1 MPLWCVESAYF
12 CTENFKKKFKM
23 KKTQVVIS
31 FLMMANMVFA
41 QKVETVTLRCK
52 LDNCSV
58 TDSLRVYR
66 SEGLFQSFVTSA
78 MADKNGEFVV
88 QVPKSKTPQYYTVGV
103 NVEQVRLK
111 LVLLGT
117 ENEVILTGPCF
128 DPSQTTVSKSKI
140 NESLADAQNKMNA
153 MKVDMGKIMAVYN
166 RDFYTDSIRIA
177 CEKQMLAVDKK
188 KIALLDSLKKAN
200 PMAARIVALDTYTS
214 FQNSPKKAQFKG
226 EIEYFGSQYFQ
237 HVNFADAEYNEVP
250 VVFNA
255 VRDFTTVLT
264 MRELGLTRPQIK
276 QYLNDALKTI
286 PAKSKTA
293 RYALTGA
300 ISVFL
305 AQQNPLIVD
314 FGSRFI
320 TEFPNDD
327 PNLLAQISQ
336 VMGQMKSSMTDVP
349 ATEIAQADTANVVR
363 KLSDLKG
370 KVVLIDFWAS
380 WCGPCRR
387 ENPAVV
393 ALYNKYKAKGF
404 EVFSVSLD
412 QDRQKWIDAIAKDG
426 LVWSNHV
433 SDLRGWG
440 NAAAQLYGVSSIPK
454 TVLIDKN
461 GIVTDHNLR
470 GELLEKRLKE
480 IFGE

>member
-1 MPLWCVESAYF
+1 
-12 CTENFKKKFKM
+12 M
-23 KKTQVVIS
+23 KKIQVVIS
-31 FLMMANMVFA
+31 FLLFTAVAFA
-41 QKVETVTLRCK
+41 QKVETITLRCK

-58 TDSLRVYR
+58 TDSVRVYR
-66 SEGLFQSFVTSA
+66 SEGLSQTYVTSA
-78 MADKNGEFVV
+78 MADKNGEFVL
-88 QVPKSKTPQYYTVGV
+88 QIPKSKTPQYYTVGM
-103 NVEQVRLK
+103 NLEQKLLK

-117 ENEVILTGPCF
+117 EKEVLLTGPCY
-128 DPSQTTVSKSKI
+128 DAAQTTLQNSKV
-140 NESLADAQNKMNA
+140 NANLTDAQGKMNA
-153 MKVDMGKIMAVYN
+153 LKIDMGKIMAAYN
-166 RDFYTDSIRIA
+166 RDFYTESLRVS
-177 CEKQMLAVDKK
+177 CEKQMLAIDKS
-188 KIALLDSLKKAN
+188 KIALLDSLKKVN
-200 PMAARIVALDTYTS
+200 PLAARVLALDTYTS
-214 FQNSPKKAQFKG
+214 FQNTPNKLQFKS
-226 EIEYFGSQYFQ
+226 EIEYFASQYFQ
-237 HVNFADAEYNEVP
+237 YVNFSDTEYNEIP

-255 VRDFTTVLT
+255 FRDFTTVLT

-276 QYLNDALKTI
+276 QYLNEAMKSI
-286 PAKSKTA
+286 PVKSKTS
-293 RYALTGA
+293 RYALSGA

-305 AQQNPLIVD
+305 QQQNPLIVD
-314 FGSRFI
+314 FGGRYL
-320 TEFPNDD
+320 TDFPNDD
-327 PNLLAQISQ
+327 PNLLGQIGQ
-336 VMGQMKSSMTDVP
+336 VMSAMKSSMTDVP
-349 ATEIAQADTANVVR
+349 AVEIAQVDTANIVR

-387 ENPAVV
+387 ENPMVV
-393 ALYNKYKAKGF
+393 GLYNKYKSKGF

-426 LVWSNHV
+426 LVWPNHV

-454 TVLIDKN
+454 TVLVDKN

>member
-1 MPLWCVESAYF
+1 
-12 CTENFKKKFKM
+12 M
-23 KKTQVVIS
+23 KKIQVVIS
-31 FLMMANMVFA
+31 FLLLTAVAFA
-41 QKVETVTLRCK
+41 QKPETVTLRCR

-58 TDSLRVYR
+58 TDSMRLYR
-66 SEGLFQSFVTSA
+66 SEGLFQSYVTSA
-78 MADKNGEFVV
+78 IADKNGEFVI
-88 QVPKSKTPQYYTVGV
+88 QVPKSKTPQYFTVGM
-103 NVEQVRLK
+103 NMEQTRLK
-111 LVLLGT
+111 LILLGT
-117 ENEVILTGPCF
+117 ENEVLLTGPCH
-128 DPSQTTVSKSKI
+128 DASQTTVQKSKL
-140 NESLADAQNKMNA
+140 NEGLADAQNKMNTL
-153 MKVDMGKIMAVYN
+153 KVDMGKIMAIYN
-166 RDFYTDSIRIA
+166 RDFYTDSIRIS
-177 CEKQMLAVDKK
+177 CEKKMLAIDKS

-200 PMAARIVALDTYTS
+200 PLAARVLALDTYTS
-214 FQNSPKKAQFKG
+214 FQNSSKKMQFKN
-226 EIEYFGSQYFQ
+226 EIEYFAGQYFQ
-237 HVNFADAEYNEVP
+237 YVNFTDAGYDEIP

-255 VRDFTTVLT
+255 FRDFSSVLV
-264 MRELGLTRPQIK
+264 MKELGLTRSQIK
-276 QYLNDALKTI
+276 QYLGEAMKTI

-300 ISVFL
+300 ISVFM
-305 AQQNPLIVD
+305 AQKDPLIID
-314 FGSRFI
+314 FGGRYM
-320 TEFPNDD
+320 TEFSNDD
-327 PNLLAQISQ
+327 PNLLAQIGQ
-336 VMGQMKSSMTDVP
+336 VISTMKSSMTDVP
-349 ATEIAQADTANVVR
+349 ATDIAQTDTSNVVR

-370 KVVLIDFWAS
+370 KVVLVDFWAS

-387 ENPAVV
+387 ENPTVV
-393 ALYNKYKAKGF
+393 ALYNKYKSKGF

-454 TVLIDKN
+454 TVLVDKN

>member
-1 MPLWCVESAYF
+1 
-12 CTENFKKKFKM
+12 M

-31 FLMMANMVFA
+31 FLLVASMAFA

-78 MADKNGEFVV
+78 VADKNGEFVV
-88 QVPKSKTPQYYTVGV
+88 QVPKSKTPQYYTVGM
-103 NVEQVRLK
+103 NMEQARLK

-117 ENEVILTGPCF
+117 ESEVLLTGPCF
-128 DPSQTTVSKSKI
+128 DASQTTVSKSKI
-140 NESLADAQNKMNA
+140 NEGLADAQNKMNT

-177 CEKQMLAVDKK
+177 CEKQMLAIDKK

-200 PMAARIVALDTYTS
+200 PLAARVLALDTYTS
-214 FQNSPKKAQFKG
+214 FQNAPKKAQFKS
-226 EIEYFGSQYFQ
+226 EIEYFASQYFQ
-237 HVNFADAEYNEVP
+237 YVNFSDAEYNEMP

-276 QYLNDALKTI
+276 QYLNEAMKSI

-300 ISVFL
+300 VSVFMT
-305 AQQNPLIVD
+305 QQNPLIVE
-314 FGSRFI
+314 FGGRYIS
-320 TEFPNDD
+320 EFPNDD

-336 VMGQMKSSMTDVP
+336 VIGTMKSSMTDVP
-349 ATEIAQADTANVVR
+349 AVDIVQADTSNVVR

-370 KVVLIDFWAS
+370 KVVLVDFWAS

-387 ENPAVV
+387 ENPTVV

-433 SDLRGWG
+433 SDLKGWG

>member
-1 MPLWCVESAYF
+1 
-12 CTENFKKKFKM
+12 M
-23 KKTQVVIS
+23 KKIQVVIS
-31 FLMMANMVFA
+31 FLLLTTVAFA
-41 QKVETVTLRCK
+41 QNPETVTLRCR

-66 SEGLFQSFVTSA
+66 SEGLFQSYVASA

-88 QVPKSKTPQYYTVGV
+88 QVPKSKMPQFYTVGM
-103 NVEQVRLK
+103 NMEQARLK

-117 ENEVILTGPCF
+117 EKEVLLTGPCF
-128 DPSQTTVSKSKI
+128 DASQTTVKNSKI
-140 NESLADAQNKMNA
+140 NEGLADAQNKMNTL
-153 MKVDMGKIMAVYN
+153 KLDMGKIMAVYN
-166 RDFYTDSIRIA
+166 RDFYTDSIRIS
-177 CEKQMLAVDKK
+177 CEKKMLAVDKG

-200 PMAARIVALDTYTS
+200 PLAARVLALDTYTS
-214 FQNSPKKAQFKG
+214 FQNSPKKMQFKS
-226 EIEYFGSQYFQ
+226 EIEYFAAQYFQ
-237 HVNFADAEYNEVP
+237 YTNFADTEYSEMP

-255 VRDFTTVLT
+255 FRDFTSVLT

-276 QYLNDALKTI
+276 QYLNEAMKAI
-286 PAKSKTA
+286 PAKSKTS

-300 ISVFL
+300 VSVFMT
-305 AQQNPLIVD
+305 QQNPLIVD
-314 FGSRFI
+314 FGGRYI

-336 VMGQMKSSMTDVP
+336 VIGTMKSSMTDVP
-349 ATEIAQADTANVVR
+349 AVDIAQADTSNVVR

-370 KVVLIDFWAS
+370 KVVLVDFWAS

-387 ENPAVV
+387 ENPTVV
-393 ALYNKYKAKGF
+393 ALYNKYKSKGF

>member
-1 MPLWCVESAYF
+1 
-12 CTENFKKKFKM
+12 M
-23 KKTQVVIS
+23 KKIQVVIS
-31 FLMMANMVFA
+31 FLLLTAVAFA
-41 QKVETVTLRCK
+41 QKAETITLRCK
-52 LDNCSV
+52 LENCSV
-58 TDSLRVYR
+58 TDSVRVYR
-66 SEGLFQSFVTSA
+66 SEGLFQSYVASA
-78 MADKNGEFVV
+78 MADKNGEFVL
-88 QVPKSKTPQYYTVGV
+88 QIPKSKTPQYYTLGM
-103 NVEQVRLK
+103 NLDQKQLK
-111 LVLLGT
+111 LLLLGT
-117 ENEVILTGPCF
+117 EKEVLLTGPCY
-128 DPSQTTVSKSKI
+128 DPTLTLAKNSKV
-140 NESLADAQNKMNA
+140 NADLTDAQGKMNA
-153 MKVDMGKIMAVYN
+153 LKIEMGKIMAAYN

-177 CEKQMLAVDKK
+177 CEKKMLGIDKS

-200 PMAARIVALDTYTS
+200 PLAARVLALDTYTS
-214 FQNSPKKAQFKG
+214 FQNSPKKIQFKS
-226 EIEYFGSQYFQ
+226 EIEYFASQYFQ
-237 HVNFADAEYNEVP
+237 YVNFADADYNEMP

-255 VRDFTTVLT
+255 FRDFTTVLT

-276 QYLNDALKTI
+276 QYLTEAMKSI
-286 PAKSKTA
+286 PAKSKTS

-300 ISVFL
+300 VSVFL

-314 FGSRFI
+314 FGQRYI
-320 TEFPNDD
+320 NDFPNDD
-327 PNLLAQISQ
+327 PNLLGQISQ
-336 VMGQMKSSMTDVP
+336 VMSAMKSSMTDVP
-349 ATEIAQADTANVVR
+349 AIEIAQVDTSNTVR

-387 ENPAVV
+387 ENPMVV
-393 ALYNKYKAKGF
+393 GLYNKYKSKGF

-426 LVWSNHV
+426 LVWPNHV

-454 TVLIDKN
+454 TVLVDKN

>member
-1 MPLWCVESAYF
+1 M
-12 CTENFKKKFKM
+12 KKF
-23 KKTQVVIS
+23 QLVIS
-31 FLMMANMVFA
+31 LLSLTAVLSA
-41 QKVETVTLRCK
+41 QKVETITLRCR

-66 SEGLFQSFVTSA
+66 SEGLAQTFVASA
-78 MADKNGEFVV
+78 MADKNGEFVL
-88 QVPKSKTPQYYTVGV
+88 QIPKTKTPQYYTVGI
-103 NVEQVRLK
+103 NLEQKLLK

-117 ENEVILTGPCF
+117 EKEVLLTGPCY
-128 DPSQTTVSKSKI
+128 DASQTTVMNSKV
-140 NESLADAQNKMNA
+140 NADLVDAQGKMNGL
-153 MKVDMGKIMAVYN
+153 KVEMGKIMANYN
-166 RDFYTDSIRIA
+166 RDFYTESLRVA
-177 CEKQMLAVDKK
+177 CEKQMLAVDKS

-200 PMAARIVALDTYTS
+200 PLAARVLSLDTYTS
-214 FQNSPKKAQFKG
+214 FQNAPKKAQFKS
-226 EIEYFGSQYFQ
+226 EIDYFASQYFQ
-237 HVNFADAEYNEVP
+237 YANFSEAEYSDMP

-255 VRDFTTVLT
+255 FRDFTSVLT

-276 QYLNDALKTI
+276 QYLNNMMQTI
-286 PAKSKTA
+286 PAKSKTS
-293 RYALTGA
+293 RYALSGA
-300 ISVFL
+300 VSVFL
-305 AQQNPLIVD
+305 QQQNPLIVD
-314 FGSRFI
+314 FGGRYL
-320 TEFPNDD
+320 TDFPNDD
-327 PNLLAQISQ
+327 PNLLGQISQ
-336 VMGQMKSSMTDVP
+336 VVSAMKTSMVDVP
-349 ATEIAQADTANVVR
+349 AVDIVQADTANIAR

-387 ENPAVV
+387 ENPMVV
-393 ALYNKYKAKGF
+393 GLYNKYKSKGF

-426 LVWSNHV
+426 LVWPNHV

-454 TVLIDKN
+454 TVLVDKN